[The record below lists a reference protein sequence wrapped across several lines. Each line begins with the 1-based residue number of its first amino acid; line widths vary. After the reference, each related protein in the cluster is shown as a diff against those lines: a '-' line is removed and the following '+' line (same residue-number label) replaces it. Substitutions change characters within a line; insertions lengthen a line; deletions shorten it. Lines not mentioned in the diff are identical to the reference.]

1 MTETY
6 TALAETGRRR
16 IAEEWQCTTAEAD
29 LLSLICDLSLS
40 IGQSWCVVP
49 CLTDFAQ
56 ACGIHKSTASRALR
70 SCVNKGY
77 LQILSRKDE
86 TLYGLLVT
94 TREESPKAKNTDRT
108 DARTKLV
115 TMNKGRLQG
124 CADANGQQR
133 IPGVFESEEIDA
145 PAVAFQV
152 MVEQPAALKEAA
164 SPDPLD
170 RLLATMRQREN
181 PPAET
186 SKPSPQPAARQAP
199 RPQPSATQ
207 APRQERAEPGSYSAQ
222 WQEMTKN
229 LSDDAIYC
237 LEQIRTECQQRKGAE
252 ADFFAWRWLW
262 RKRATQQTRLYLEAA
277 GICKAMRLE
286 SGTICDSPGAFIYHS
301 VTSAMKHTA

>member
-16 IAEEWQCTTAEAD
+16 ITDEWQCTTAEAD
-29 LLSLICDLSLS
+29 LLSLICDLSFS

-49 CLTDFAQ
+49 CLTDFAR

-70 SCVNKGY
+70 ACVNKGY

-86 TLYGLLVT
+86 TLYGLIVT
-94 TREESPKAKNTDRT
+94 TREESPKAKNSDRS

-115 TMNKGRLQG
+115 TINKGRLQG

-133 IPGVFESEEIDA
+133 IPGVFESEEIEA

-152 MVEQPAALKEAA
+152 MVEQPEESK
-164 SPDPLD
+164 PDALD

-181 PPAET
+181 RPAEMP
-186 SKPSPQPAARQAP
+186 KPAPQPATIQAT

-207 APRQERAEPGSYSAQ
+207 ALRQERAEPGSYAAQ

-229 LSDDAIYC
+229 LTDDAVYC

-277 GICKAMRLE
+277 GICKAMRME

-301 VTSAMKHTA
+301 VTNALKHTT

>member
-16 IAEEWQCTTAEAD
+16 IADEWQCTTAEAD
-29 LLSLICDLSLS
+29 LLSLICDLSFS

-70 SCVNKGY
+70 ACVNKGY

-86 TLYGLLVT
+86 TLYGLIVT
-94 TREESPKAKNTDRT
+94 TREESPKTKNSDRS

-115 TMNKGRLQG
+115 TINKGRLQG

-133 IPGVFESEEIDA
+133 IPGVFESEELEA

-152 MVEQPAALKEAA
+152 MVEQPEAPKAAAT
-164 SPDPLD
+164 PDPLD
-170 RLLATMRQREN
+170 RLLATMRQRET
-181 PPAET
+181 PTAET
-186 SKPSPQPAARQAP
+186 PKPALQPAAMQAP

-207 APRQERAEPGSYSAQ
+207 APRQERAEPGSYAAQ

-229 LSDDAIYC
+229 LGDDAVYC

-262 RKRATQQTRLYLEAA
+262 RKRAQKQTLLYLEAA
-277 GICKAMRLE
+277 GVCKALRLE
-286 SGTICDSPGAFIYHS
+286 KGSIAENPGAFIYRS
-301 VTSAMKHTA
+301 VQYAEK